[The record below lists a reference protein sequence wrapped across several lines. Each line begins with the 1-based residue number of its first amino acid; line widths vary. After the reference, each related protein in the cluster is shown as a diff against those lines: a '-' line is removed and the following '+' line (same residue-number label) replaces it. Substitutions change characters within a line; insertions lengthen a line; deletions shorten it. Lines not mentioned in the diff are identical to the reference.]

1 MQQHNIGTIDYM
13 SKKSKNTLSDALNSA
28 ASSVTNYKNN
38 KNSYANVKSREGKRM
53 IAGYFTPDVHR
64 NLKMIA
70 AQNDISIQ
78 DIVYEAINNYL
89 KTKGYPAILQNEDKS
104 E

>member
-1 MQQHNIGTIDYM
+1 MRTIQQYNIGTINYM

-28 ASSVTNYKNN
+28 AGSVANHKND

-53 IAGYFTPDVHR
+53 IAGYFAPDVHR

-89 KTKGYPAILQNEDKS
+89 KSRGYPSILDK
-104 E
+104 

>member
-1 MQQHNIGTIDYM
+1 MRTIQQYNIGTINYM
-13 SKKSKNTLSDALNSA
+13 SKKSKNTLSDALN
-28 ASSVTNYKNN
+28 Y

-53 IAGYFTPDVHR
+53 IAGYFAPDVHI

-89 KTKGYPAILQNEDKS
+89 KSRGYPSILDK
-104 E
+104 